1 MSAVSIRSVAATLT
15 TVLAVTLTAC
25 ETADATAPDGG
36 EVGTP
41 SAPAP
46 TAPAPTTPAPATP
59 APSTPAPT
67 TSAPTTPA
75 PAEPAP
81 TTPAPSTPA
90 PSTPAPAT
98 PAPSSVPSAVVGAWR
113 YGAISPT
120 NFWNDHTG
128 VYSGNAYGMSDQY
141 DFAADGTFREY
152 VYIYT
157 QSYGCRT
164 QVWVEMQGRVQ
175 FDATT
180 FTKRVTTGRFKT
192 SDSCAASRN
201 FDRAMTAAEANER
214 SKSATYAVRADGSG
228 KTYLEILDARY
239 DRAQ

>member
-1 MSAVSIRSVAATLT
+1 MPTRSIRSVAATLA
-15 TVLAVTLTAC
+15 TVLAVALTAC

-36 EVGTP
+36 DGAAPSAPAPSAPAPSAPAP

-46 TAPAPTTPAPATP
+46 TAPAP
-59 APSTPAPT
+59 STPAPT
-67 TSAPTTPA
+67 APTPS
-75 PAEPAP
+75 
-81 TTPAPSTPA
+81 TPAPSTPA
-90 PSTPAPAT
+90 PSTPAPNT
-98 PAPSSVPSAVVGAWR
+98 PAPSGTIPSAVIGAWR

-141 DFAADGTFREY
+141 EFAADGTFKEY

-175 FDATT
+175 FDETT
-180 FTKRVTTGRFKT
+180 FTKRVASGRFKT
-192 SDSCAASRN
+192 TDTCAASRN
-201 FDRAMTAAEANER
+201 FDRAMTESEAVER
-214 SKSATYAVRADGSG
+214 SKRAAYAVRADASG
-228 KTYLEILDARY
+228 KSYLQILDARY

>member
-1 MSAVSIRSVAATLT
+1 MSTLSIRSAAATLAT
-15 TVLAVTLTAC
+15 MLAVTLTAC

-36 EVGTP
+36 DGAAP
-41 SAPAP
+41 NSPAP
-46 TAPAPTTPAPATP
+46 TAPAPNPPAPTAPAPSEPAPTAP
-59 APSTPAPT
+59 APST
-67 TSAPTTPA
+67 
-75 PAEPAP
+75 PAP

-90 PSTPAPAT
+90 PDNT
-98 PAPSSVPSAVVGAWR
+98 VPSAVVGAWR

-141 DFAADGTFREY
+141 EFAADGTFTEY

-164 QVWVEMQGRVQ
+164 QVWVEMRGRVQ
-175 FDATT
+175 FDETS
-180 FTKRVTTGRFKT
+180 FTKRVASGRFKT
-192 SDSCAASRN
+192 ADTCAASRN
-201 FDRAMTAAEANER
+201 FDRAMTQAEAIER
-214 SKSATYAVRADGSG
+214 SKSATYAVRADASG
-228 KTYLEILDARY
+228 KTYLQILDGRY